1 MDFLLK
7 QYKISI
13 NKIDKFAV
21 ILDTTGH
28 ILLSNEKWIS
38 YCREFQLPE
47 ALWKEKRNYAEWLKK
62 AGRNVELFNIKE
74 VLDGLVNNWTQLS
87 PWEVFGETYWFLLEI
102 NQFHLTDRLNGAL
115 VFIQQVNFYSP
126 K

>member
-1 MDFLLK
+1 MDFLLE
-7 QYKISI
+7 QHKISI
-13 NKIDKFAV
+13 NETDKFAV
-21 ILDTTGH
+21 ILDGTGH
-28 ILLSNEKWIS
+28 ILLSNEKWIA
-38 YCREFQLPE
+38 YCRKFQLPE
-47 ALWKEKRNYAEWLKK
+47 ALWKHKMNYAEWLQK

-102 NQFHLTDRLNGAL
+102 NQFRLADGLNGAL
-115 VFIQQVNFYSP
+115 VFMRQVNFCSL